1 MILNEKIIKDE
12 LKKVLIE
19 VKDLIEKGEFE
30 FQSTNKNM
38 ATFRQLRREHGITY
52 IDFQDEI
59 IDSIKK
65 LDIAD
70 YYQGPDLDDN
80 EERDLI
86 FWKFGIIIFEKEIY
100 LKFDIR
106 EVNGK
111 KVVLWSYHFPEHPI
125 KYPFK

>member
-1 MILNEKIIKDE
+1 MILNEIIIKDE
-12 LKKVLIE
+12 VKKILIE

-30 FQSTNKNM
+30 FQSTSKNM
-38 ATFRQLRREHGITY
+38 ATFRQLRREYGITY

-59 IDSIKK
+59 IDSIKR
-65 LDIAD
+65 LDIVD

-80 EERDLI
+80 LERDLI
-86 FWKFGIIIFEKEIY
+86 FWKFGITIFEKEIY

>member
-1 MILNEKIIKDE
+1 MILNEYIIKDE

-19 VKDLIEKGEFE
+19 VKDLIQKGEFE
-30 FQSTNKNM
+30 FQSTSKNM

-65 LDIAD
+65 LDIVD
-70 YYQGPDLDDN
+70 YYQGPDLDYN
-80 EERDLI
+80 SERDLI
-86 FWKFGIIIFEKEIY
+86 FWKFGIIVFEKEIY

-106 EVNGK
+106 EVDGK